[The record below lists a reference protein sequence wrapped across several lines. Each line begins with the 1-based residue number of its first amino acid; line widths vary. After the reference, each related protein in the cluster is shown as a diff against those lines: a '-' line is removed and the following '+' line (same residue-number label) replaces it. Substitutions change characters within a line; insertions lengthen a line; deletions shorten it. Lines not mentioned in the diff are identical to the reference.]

1 MSMSLLA
8 PLLLLLLWEGA
19 SAQGMDM
26 SAEEEE
32 MLEQMGVKGQPMG
45 RKNQEPQAE
54 IFKSDLKHIHCGVCR
69 KMVSIAYPKAKELLE
84 KRFKFKARRKR
95 DTTEFDGEQAVQEY
109 TETLWCALLL
119 KPTSALTPC

>member
-1 MSMSLLA
+1 
-8 PLLLLLLWEGA
+8 
-19 SAQGMDM
+19 
-26 SAEEEE
+26 
-32 MLEQMGVKGQPMG
+32 
-45 RKNQEPQAE
+45 
-54 IFKSDLKHIHCGVCR
+54 
-69 KMVSIAYPKAKELLE
+69 MVSIAYPKAKELLE